1 MSNTASDQ
9 LHKLIKALSRPEKRY
24 FKVYTGRHQTEE
36 GNNYQRLFDA
46 IDKMDEYDE
55 EYLKRKFGNEL
66 FMKQL
71 SISKAR
77 LYDQILKSLNSF
89 HANSSIDAELKKLIH
104 SAEILYKKTLYAQSQ
119 KLLKTARK
127 LAIKFEKHTTLLEI
141 LMWEKKL
148 IEKDNYTEVNE
159 EELEIIVEQD
169 RLTLEKI
176 KNFSEFWHIKS
187 RLFYIL
193 NRKGKARSA
202 NELSGFK
209 SIIDNVLLNSES
221 AALYFETKYL
231 YHHIYSAYYFGIDD
245 YENSYKHLKKNVEL
259 IEENIEQFKEEP
271 NTYFSV
277 LTNAIYVGTRIKQYP
292 EAFAYLRKLRDL
304 PEKFAL
310 NRNEDLDIKL
320 FSSSFSIE
328 TTIYIMLGEFEKG
341 IKLIPI
347 IEEGFKLYGD
357 RINNVRRAYLFF
369 NIAILYLGEKNYSEA
384 IRWTNKLLNDIDIDK
399 SQDLYC
405 FGQLLNLIIHLELD
419 NRQLVPYALTST
431 ERYLKSRNRVYKF
444 ETVILNFIKK
454 ISKIRDLQKADEIYV
469 KLLNDI
475 NAITAD
481 NFEKT
486 ALEYFDFLSWAESKV
501 YKRDFKELVRKKAE
515 IK

>member
-1 MSNTASDQ
+1 MSNIASAH
-9 LHKLIKALSRPEKRY
+9 LHKLIKSLSRAEKRY
-24 FKVYTGRHQTEE
+24 FKLYSVRQATAE
-36 GNNYQRLFDA
+36 GYNYLKLFDA
-46 IDKMDEYDE
+46 IDKMNEYDE
-55 EYLKRKFGNEL
+55 NQLIKKFSNEL
-66 FMKQL
+66 FIKQL
-71 SISKAR
+71 SIAKAR
-77 LYDQILKSLNSF
+77 LYEQILKSLNSF

-104 SAEILYKKTLYAQSQ
+104 SAEILYKKALYTQSQ
-119 KLLKTARK
+119 KLLKRARK
-127 LAIKFEKHTTLLEI
+127 LAIKYEKHTTLLEI

-148 IEKDNYTEVNE
+148 IEKDNYTHTDEYA
-159 EELEIIVEQD
+159 LEKIIEQD

-187 RLFYIL
+187 RLFLFL
-193 NRKGKARSA
+193 NRKGKVRSA
-202 NELSGFK
+202 NELPGFK

-231 YHHIYSAYYFGIDD
+231 YHHIYSAYYFGIDE
-245 YENSYKHLKKNVEL
+245 YENCYNHLKKNIEL

-277 LTNAIYVGTRIKQYP
+277 LTNAIYVGVRIKHYS
-292 EAFAYLRKLRDL
+292 EAFACLKKLREL
-304 PEKFAL
+304 PEKLAL

-328 TTIYIMLGEFEKG
+328 TTTYIILGEFEKG
-341 IKLIPI
+341 VKLIPI

-357 RINNVRRAYLFF
+357 KINNVRKAYLYF
-369 NIAILYLGEKNYSEA
+369 NIAVLYLGEKNYSEA
-384 IRWTNKLLNDIDIDK
+384 IRWINKLLNDIDIDK

-419 NRQLVPYALTST
+419 NRQLLPYALAST

-454 ISKIRDLQKADEIYV
+454 ISKARDLQKEDEIYSQ
-469 KLLNDI
+469 LLNDLT
-475 NAITAD
+475 AVTAD

-501 YKRDFKELVRKKAE
+501 HKKEFKEIVRRKAE
-515 IK
+515 IR